1 MEFSHTPQ
9 NTHTHYINMPRKSAQ
24 IISADIV
31 PADAAPLPVVDI
43 ELEPVPVE
51 APAPAPTKKPR
62 APRAKKVAEPV
73 VVEPVV
79 VEPIVAEPTPE
90 PVVVEP
96 IVAEPTP
103 EPVAAPEKKPRKPRA
118 KKVEEPVAVTPVADP
133 IPVAVT
139 PVADLIPV
147 AEPGAPVKAKRTRKP
162 SAYNM
167 LLGEFMRKIAQEE
180 DKLPRNERMA
190 KAQSMYRDWKSE
202 RAAALVAV

>member
-73 VVEPVV
+73 VV
-79 VEPIVAEPTPE
+79 E